1 MTDASP
7 AESLLRRAV
16 ASLSGRPDAL
26 LISADGPDR
35 PDLILIDRWAG
46 MYAIEVEPH
55 GVTIEDRTPFVRLNR
70 KRAELRETLGALA
83 SPGVGAAVVL
93 GAAEGRL
100 LCTATTAN
108 NTVLATEDLDD
119 PAWPD
124 LLPAR
129 PIDQPM
135 FQAIVDRLVPAVVF
149 TRHGRAGAADPGA
162 TDREGVRIQLDAAQA
177 ATALGPVED
186 VAVIT
191 GPPGSGKTLLLA
203 ARARHLAQ
211 THPGWNIAVVMYNR
225 ALVPYV
231 AGLVGE
237 PSVTVTTVGKFAHQL
252 GFRIDFEGGGA
263 ASRELT
269 KARARGIPRVLDAV
283 LVDEVQ
289 DMDPAWLHFLLDV
302 VRPGRGGVVVA
313 GDPAQSL
320 YRESDLNDVL
330 RGRSVIHHTL
340 VRPYRSTK
348 PILKVASA
356 LSPSSPVVG
365 IEWSPDGEPVDLI
378 WASSWSEQAAC
389 VAWEIG
395 TMVADGHRK
404 PGDIAVLVAQRRG
417 TLGRLRAA
425 LDAEALPYEV
435 IDHTNV
441 AQFDPAA
448 PTVKLLTVHS
458 GKGHEFPV
466 VVLLGLEAL
475 PTGEDAEARQR
486 QRVGFVGT
494 TRAKDQLLISYTRQ
508 NAYLERLIALGDDIR
523 RWTWPDDYEV

>member
-16 ASLSGRPDAL
+16 VSLRGRPDAL
-26 LISADGPDR
+26 LISADGHER

-46 MYAIEVEPH
+46 MYAIEFEPN
-55 GVTIEDRTPFVRLNR
+55 GNTIEDRAPFVRLNR
-70 KRAELRETLGALA
+70 KRAELRETLGDLA
-83 SPGVGAAVVL
+83 SSGVGAVVVL
-93 GAAEGRL
+93 GAAKGRFL
-100 LCTATTAN
+100 GTQTAN
-108 NTVLATEDLDD
+108 HTALAIEDLDD
-119 PAWPD
+119 PTWPD

-129 PIDQPM
+129 PIDEPT
-135 FQAIVDRLVPAVVF
+135 FQAIVDRVAPAVVF
-149 TRHGRAGAADPGA
+149 TRRGREGAADPGA
-162 TDREGVRIQLDAAQA
+162 IDREGFRIQLDAAQA

-211 THPGWNIAVVMYNR
+211 THSGWNIAVVMFNR

-231 AGLVGE
+231 AGLVGD
-237 PSVTVTTVGKFAHQL
+237 PSVTVMTVGKFAHQL
-252 GFRIDFEGGGA
+252 GCRIDFEGGVA
-263 ASRELT
+263 ASRELAR
-269 KARARGIPRVLDAV
+269 ARARGIPRVVDAV

-302 VRPGRGGVVVA
+302 VRPGRGGVVLA

-330 RGRSVIHHTL
+330 RGRSVVHHAL

-348 PILKVASA
+348 PILNVARA

-378 WASSWSEQAAC
+378 WASSWSGQAAC
-389 VAWEIG
+389 IAWEIG

-404 PGDIAVLVAQRRG
+404 PGDIAVLVTQRRG

-425 LDAEALPYEV
+425 LDAEAIPYEV

-475 PTGEDAEARQR
+475 PVGGDAEARQR
-486 QRVGFVGT
+486 ERVGFVGT

-508 NAYLERLIALGDDIR
+508 NPYLERLIALGDDIR

>member
-16 ASLSGRPDAL
+16 VSLRGRPDAL
-26 LISADGPDR
+26 LISADGHER

-46 MYAIEVEPH
+46 MYAIEFEPN
-55 GVTIEDRTPFVRLNR
+55 GNTIEDRAPFVRLNR
-70 KRAELRETLGALA
+70 KRAELRETLGDLA
-83 SPGVGAAVVL
+83 SSGVGAVVVL
-93 GAAEGRL
+93 GAAKGRFL
-100 LCTATTAN
+100 GTQTAN
-108 NTVLATEDLDD
+108 HTALAIEDLDD
-119 PAWPD
+119 PTWPD

-129 PIDQPM
+129 PIDEPT
-135 FQAIVDRLVPAVVF
+135 FQAIVDRVAPAVVF
-149 TRHGRAGAADPGA
+149 TRRGREGAADPGA
-162 TDREGVRIQLDAAQA
+162 IDREGFRIQLDAAPA

-211 THPGWNIAVVMYNR
+211 THSGWNIAVVMFNR

-231 AGLVGE
+231 AGLVGD
-237 PSVTVTTVGKFAHQL
+237 PSVTVMTVGKFAHQL
-252 GFRIDFEGGGA
+252 GFRIDFEGGVA
-263 ASRELT
+263 ASRELAR
-269 KARARGIPRVLDAV
+269 ARARGIPRVVDAV

-302 VRPGRGGVVVA
+302 VRPGRGGVVLA

-330 RGRSVIHHTL
+330 RGRSVVHHAL

-348 PILKVASA
+348 PILNVASA

-378 WASSWSEQAAC
+378 WASSWSGQAAC
-389 VAWEIG
+389 IAWEIG

-404 PGDIAVLVAQRRG
+404 PGDIAVLVTQRRG
-417 TLGRLRAA
+417 TLGRLRAT
-425 LDAEALPYEV
+425 LDAEAIPYEV

-475 PTGEDAEARQR
+475 PVGGDAEARQR
-486 QRVGFVGT
+486 ERVGFVGT

-508 NAYLERLIALGDDIR
+508 NPYLERLIALGDDIR

>member
-1 MTDASP
+1 VTEASSV
-7 AESLLRRAV
+7 E
-16 ASLSGRPDAL
+16 AL
-26 LISADGPDR
+26 LHRAITALGARSDSLVLGADGPDR
-35 PDLILIDRWAG
+35 PDLLLIDRRAG
-46 MYAIEVEPH
+46 MYAIEFEPH
-55 GVTIEDRTPFVRLNR
+55 GTTAEDRTPFVRLNR
-70 KRAELRETLGALA
+70 KRAELRQTLGELA
-83 SPGVGAAVVL
+83 TAGVGAAVVL

-100 LCTATTAN
+100 LNTTTTH

-129 PIDQPM
+129 PIDQAT
-135 FQAIVDRLVPAVVF
+135 FEAIVDRLAPAVVF
-149 TRHGRAGAADPGA
+149 TRRGRAGAADPGS
-162 TDREGVRIQLDAAQA
+162 TEREVVRIQLDAAQA
-177 ATALGPVED
+177 GTALGPVED
-186 VAVIT
+186 VAAIT

-203 ARARHLAQ
+203 ARARHLAR
-211 THPGWNIAVVMYNR
+211 THPHWNIAVVMYNR

-231 AGLVGE
+231 ADLVGE

-252 GFRIDFEGGGA
+252 GFRIDFEGGVA
-263 ASRELT
+263 ASRELA
-269 KARARGIPRVLDAV
+269 KARARGIPRTIDAV

-289 DMDPAWLHFLLDV
+289 DMDPAWVHFLLDV

-313 GDPAQSL
+313 GDSAQSL
-320 YRESDLNDVL
+320 YRESDLDDVF
-330 RGRSVIHHTL
+330 RDRTVVHHTL

-348 PILKVASA
+348 SILKVASA
-356 LSPSSPVVG
+356 LSPSSPVSG

-378 WASSWSEQAAC
+378 WASSWSEQASC
-389 VAWEIG
+389 VAWEIR

-404 PGDIAVLVAQRRG
+404 PGDIAVLVTQRRG

-425 LDAEALPYEV
+425 LEAEAVPHEV
-435 IDHTNV
+435 IDRTNV
-441 AQFDPAA
+441 AEFDPAG

-475 PTGEDAEARQR
+475 PASEDPEAQQR

-523 RWTWPDDYEV
+523 RWNWPDDYEV

>member
-26 LISADGPDR
+26 LISADGHER

-46 MYAIEVEPH
+46 MYAIEFEPN
-55 GVTIEDRTPFVRLNR
+55 GNMIEDRAPFVRLNR
-70 KRAELRETLGALA
+70 KRAELRETLGDLA
-83 SPGVGAAVVL
+83 SSGVGAVVVL
-93 GAAEGRL
+93 GAAKGRFL
-100 LCTATTAN
+100 GTQTAN
-108 NTVLATEDLDD
+108 HTALAIEDLDD
-119 PAWPD
+119 PTWPD

-129 PIDQPM
+129 PIDEPT
-135 FQAIVDRLVPAVVF
+135 FQAIVDRVAPAVVF
-149 TRHGRAGAADPGA
+149 TRRGREGAADPGA
-162 TDREGVRIQLDAAQA
+162 IDREGFRIQLDAAPA

-211 THPGWNIAVVMYNR
+211 THSGWNIAVVMFNR

-231 AGLVGE
+231 AGLVGD
-237 PSVTVTTVGKFAHQL
+237 PSVTVMTVGKFAHQL
-252 GFRIDFEGGGA
+252 GFRIDFEGGVA
-263 ASRELT
+263 ASRELAR
-269 KARARGIPRVLDAV
+269 ARARGIPRVVDAV

-302 VRPGRGGVVVA
+302 VRPGRGGVVLA

-330 RGRSVIHHTL
+330 RGRSVVHHAL

-348 PILKVASA
+348 PILNVASA

-365 IEWSPDGEPVDLI
+365 IEWSPDGGPVDLI
-378 WASSWSEQAAC
+378 WASSWSGQAAC
-389 VAWEIG
+389 IAWEIG

-404 PGDIAVLVAQRRG
+404 PGDIAVLVTQRRG

-425 LDAEALPYEV
+425 LDAEAIPYEV

-475 PTGEDAEARQR
+475 PVGGDAEARQR
-486 QRVGFVGT
+486 ERVGFVGT

-508 NAYLERLIALGDDIR
+508 NPYLERLIALGDDIR

>member
-1 MTDASP
+1 
-7 AESLLRRAV
+7 
-16 ASLSGRPDAL
+16 
-26 LISADGPDR
+26 
-35 PDLILIDRWAG
+35 
-46 MYAIEVEPH
+46 
-55 GVTIEDRTPFVRLNR
+55 
-70 KRAELRETLGALA
+70 
-83 SPGVGAAVVL
+83 
-93 GAAEGRL
+93 
-100 LCTATTAN
+100 
-108 NTVLATEDLDD
+108 
-119 PAWPD
+119 
-124 LLPAR
+124 
-129 PIDQPM
+129 
-135 FQAIVDRLVPAVVF
+135 
-149 TRHGRAGAADPGA
+149 
-162 TDREGVRIQLDAAQA
+162 
-177 ATALGPVED
+177 
-186 VAVIT
+186 
-191 GPPGSGKTLLLA
+191 
-203 ARARHLAQ
+203 
-211 THPGWNIAVVMYNR
+211 
-225 ALVPYV
+225 
-231 AGLVGE
+231 
-237 PSVTVTTVGKFAHQL
+237 VTTVGKFAHQL